1 MKKYSSETAI
11 SILAMIQAG
20 IYTIGE
26 ICAAHNINRRTFT
39 RWRAKY
45 PKFARAIED
54 LRIDAIDKM
63 NIEARNGLMK
73 RLKGCDIQIV
83 AVKRDHKGNIIKQ
96 VVTTKHV
103 EPDTGTII
111 FVLTNGDPKHW
122 KKRGAFTITD
132 DNGNPLFPPARI
144 LTKKE
149 AREYLHIIYDN
160 PDESDNK

>member
-1 MKKYSSETAI
+1 MKKNSSETAI

-45 PKFARAIED
+45 PRFAQAIED

-83 AVKRDHKGNIIKQ
+83 AVKRDNKGNIIKQ
-96 VVTTKHV
+96 GTTSPYSIYN
-103 EPDTGTII
+103 ESIASFTTGDLYDHHDASG
-111 FVLTNGDPKHW
+111 F
-122 KKRGAFTITD
+122 ITLY
-132 DNGNPLFPPARI
+132 GLS
-144 LTKKE
+144 TKVRAMKLAE
-149 AREYLHIIYDN
+149 AEKN
-160 PDESDNK
+160 

>member
-45 PKFARAIED
+45 PKFAQAIED

-83 AVKRDHKGNIIKQ
+83 AVKRDNKGNIIFVPALEQ
-96 VVTTKHV
+96 SIRFGHRDNHLCVDQWRPETL
-103 EPDTGTII
+103 EETGC
-111 FVLTNGDPKHW
+111 VHHHG
-122 KKRGAFTITD
+122 
-132 DNGNPLFPPARI
+132 
-144 LTKKE
+144 
-149 AREYLHIIYDN
+149 
-160 PDESDNK
+160 